1 MSRDVQFVSEAS
13 VELTDAAQWY
23 EQRRAGLGLAF
34 LAAVDLAV
42 ESLLRWPRAAAPV
55 AGLADEFEVR
65 RVLIAR
71 FPYHVAYLVTNESV
85 YVLAVAHDRRRP
97 AYWSDRAARG

>member
-1 MSRDVQFVSEAS
+1 MSHDVRFVAEAS

-42 ESLLRWPRAAAPV
+42 ESLLRWPRAATPV
-55 AGLADEFEVR
+55 AGLANEFEVR
-65 RVLIAR
+65 RVPIAR
-71 FPYHVAYLVTNESV
+71 FPYHLAYLVTKETL

-97 AYWSDRAARG
+97 AYWSDRAVRG